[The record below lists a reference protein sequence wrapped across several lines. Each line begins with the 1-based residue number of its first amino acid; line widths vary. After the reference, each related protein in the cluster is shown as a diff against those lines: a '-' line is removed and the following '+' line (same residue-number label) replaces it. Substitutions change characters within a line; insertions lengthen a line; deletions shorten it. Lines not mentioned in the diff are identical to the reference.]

1 MSLQSPLNCWYLDDG
16 TLAGPGSKVLQDLI
30 SILNATAD
38 IGLRLNPG
46 KCELHVTGEED
57 QDAVI
62 AIKSLLPGIRV
73 LAAADCMLL
82 GAPLTDE
89 ALPSALLKKTE
100 KVKLLVDRLPNL
112 QAHTAIFLLKNSIS
126 IPRLVHLLRCSPTW
140 KVPHLLEEFDRV
152 TRSGLEAITNVS
164 IDDTSWEQSSLPV
177 SRGGLGI
184 RSSRDLSIP
193 AFLASIACTKDLVSS
208 ITGFSILNTDPDCDV
223 AVANWVALTN
233 STQLPTSNLQS
244 DWEAP
249 ILDMRSNMLLQNSS
263 TPQDKARLLAS
274 AQKESGAWLNALP
287 CPSLGLA
294 LDDSALRI
302 AVGLRLGTTLCHPH
316 NCVCGEPV
324 DHLGTHGLSCVKK
337 GGTFSRHSALNEIIK
352 QACSK
357 VNIPTLLE
365 PPGLFRTD
373 GKRADGLTL
382 RPWSKGKCLV
392 WDATC
397 VDTLCKSYIP
407 STSRFAG
414 AAAAKA
420 EQKKKDLYSNLPNQY
435 LFCPFAVETLG
446 TFGEEALEL
455 VSELGRRLRN
465 TTGDPREKTWLI
477 QRISV
482 AIQRGNAAS
491 VLATIPPTS
500 RAIDDFYYF

>member
-1 MSLQSPLNCWYLDDG
+1 MGDEDLD
-16 TLAGPGSKVLQDLI
+16 AIGS
-30 SILNATAD
+30 
-38 IGLRLNPG
+38 
-46 KCELHVTGEED
+46 
-57 QDAVI
+57 
-62 AIKSLLPGIRV
+62 IKSLLPGIKV
-73 LAAADCMLL
+73 LSAEDCMLL

-89 ALPSALLKKTE
+89 ALPSAVFE
-100 KVKLLVDRLPNL
+100 KIEKIKLMVDRLPTL
-112 QAHTAIFLLKNSIS
+112 QAHTALFLLKNTFS
-126 IPRLVHLLRCSPTW
+126 IPRLVYLLRCSPTW
-140 KVPHLLEEFDRV
+140 KVPHLLEEFDLLM
-152 TRSGLEAITNVS
+152 RSGLEGITNVS
-164 IDDTSWEQSSLPV
+164 IDDASWAQSSLPV

-184 RSSRDLSIP
+184 RSARDLSIP
-193 AFLASIACTKDLVSS
+193 AFMASIACTKDLVSS
-208 ITGFSILNTDPDCDV
+208 ITGSSFLSTDPDCDV
-223 AVANWVALTN
+223 ALTNWIAVTN
-233 STQLPTSNLQS
+233 STQLPTSNLQR

-249 ILDMRSNMLLQNSS
+249 ILDNRSMLLLENSN
-263 TPQDKARLLAS
+263 TPQDKARLLAAS
-274 AQKESGAWLNALP
+274 QKESGAWLNALP

-294 LDDSALRI
+294 LDDSSIRI

-316 NCVCGEPV
+316 NCVCGEAV

-337 GGTFSRHSALNEIIK
+337 GGTFSRHSAINEIIK

-357 VNIPTLLE
+357 VNVPTLLE

-407 STSRFAG
+407 STSRIAG

-420 EQKKKDLYSNLPNQY
+420 EKKKKDLYSNLPNQY
-435 LFCPFAVETLG
+435 IFCPFAVETLG
-446 TFGEEALEL
+446 TFGDEALQL
-455 VSELGRRLRN
+455 VSELGGRLRN
-465 TTGDPREKTWLI
+465 TTGDAREKTWLI

-491 VLATIPPTS
+491 VLATISPTS
-500 RAIDDFYYF
+500 RTIDDYAS